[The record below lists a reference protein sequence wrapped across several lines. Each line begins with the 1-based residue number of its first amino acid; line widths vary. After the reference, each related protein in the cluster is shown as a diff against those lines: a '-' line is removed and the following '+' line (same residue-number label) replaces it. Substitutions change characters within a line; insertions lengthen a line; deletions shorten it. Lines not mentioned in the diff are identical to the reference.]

1 MSLIPFPLIFN
12 IAAKKITHRDTC
24 EKGDRE
30 AELAYLLM
38 IQRVQDEGPM
48 SAYGLFAVDV
58 SMLTGQLATILT
70 YLIILIQFNFCPPT
84 SGVDDRLPNA

>member
-1 MSLIPFPLIFN
+1 MLRKL
-12 IAAKKITHRDTC
+12 TYRDTC
-24 EKGDRE
+24 EKDDGK